1 MTALSY
7 SATVRSY
14 PGEEVCGDAAFVHEN
29 DDRLLA
35 VVSDGLGHG
44 PRAHAV
50 SRRIEDW
57 VRENGSKTVVDLIG
71 GLHDELKGTVGAA
84 IGLCALRPSEAT
96 MEFVGVGNI
105 VACIFGSGRRELISQ
120 PGTLGLAIRTVRVQT
135 EPLHPGDVVILHS
148 DGISSLI
155 NLREYPD
162 LLAGEASAASHEIVR
177 RFGRKYDDVSCL
189 VVKCDMR
196 RQGASVASPGLGSP
210 R

>member
-1 MTALSY
+1 MHALSY

-14 PGEEVCGDAAFVHEN
+14 PGEELCGDAAFVHESE
-29 DDRLLA
+29 DRVLA

-50 SRRIEDW
+50 SQRIEDW
-57 VRENGSKTVVDLIG
+57 IRENGSRTVADLIG
-71 GLHDELKGTVGAA
+71 GLHDELRGTVGAA

-105 VACIFGSGRRELISQ
+105 VACVFGRGRRELISQ

-135 EPLHPGDVVILHS
+135 EPLTLGDVVVLHS
-148 DGISSLI
+148 DGISSTV

-162 LLAGEASAASHEIVR
+162 ILAGEPSVASHEIVR

-189 VVKCDMR
+189 VVKCGPQS
-196 RQGASVASPGLGSP
+196 QGVSLASSGFGDP